1 MSDNNKSRGYYWKR
15 LMKFMEEDEKLKEY
29 YKGQPLRLYR
39 LEYKDNKSDLVNVE
53 IYEAYSKD
61 EAVNILTNA
70 YKDLDGNLGKDKL
83 TEIFKVVEI
92 TNIDT
97 YLDCMFEMQQQH
109 MIIWGCSKER
119 AQQVYE
125 DLHMHVVDNY
135 FPIWKNNK
143 KETTECAS
151 KGVCST
157 GENDVF
163 KALDSN
169 EVFGEFDTPV
179 ELEAQFEEEDQR
191 YKKATR
197 DKTKAYRVEYRVNPG
212 WDSFVDII
220 EISNTENIMQKIQSY
235 FENRKE
241 SVTVVNLTEIESI
254 HECIKYAHDTY
265 ISLLQRKCP
274 VCKAKEIISELLA
287 YLLNRYL
294 IRWVKYDRW

>member
-1 MSDNNKSRGYYWKR
+1 MCTDT
-15 LMKFMEEDEKLKEY
+15 
-29 YKGQPLRLYR
+29 
-39 LEYKDNKSDLVNVE
+39 LV
-53 IYEAYSKD
+53 
-61 EAVNILTNA
+61 
-70 YKDLDGNLGKDKL
+70 GNLRFWSVTSNVSRFSESGH
-83 TEIFKVVEI
+83 VERVMEHKSFI
-92 TNIDT
+92 AF
-97 YLDCMFEMQQQH
+97 YKF
-109 MIIWGCSKER
+109 SV
-119 AQQVYE
+119 A
-125 DLHMHVVDNY
+125 
-135 FPIWKNNK
+135 
-143 KETTECAS
+143 
-151 KGVCST
+151 GVCST

-197 DKTKAYRVEYRVNPG
+197 DRTKAYRVEYRVAPG

-254 HECIKYAHDTY
+254 HECIKYVHDTY